1 MRNNKT
7 RNQID
12 KIKKWEE
19 KFKRK
24 DLKYETKKYIYNFQ
38 QYETIRFFGENI
50 YTGKIINI
58 DEAEMDQKNLLKNIA
73 EFSKKSRPEAIE
85 GTDRKR
91 DNL

>member
-7 RNQID
+7 RNEID

-24 DLKYETKKYIYNFQ
+24 DLKYETKKYIYDFQ
-38 QYETIRFFGENI
+38 QYETISFFGENI

-58 DEAEMDQKNLLKNIA
+58 DEAEMIK
-73 EFSKKSRPEAIE
+73 AIY
-85 GTDRKR
+85 
-91 DNL
+91 